1 MSKITRIA
9 TPLMAVAMM
18 TSVPFLALAQNSLT
32 GSDNKANTVAVP
44 DMRAQA
50 DGPQKQ
56 AYQDGVEAAKLD
68 RLAKR
73 PISYKTSHLYLH
85 PPVKGDARDAYRTS
99 FQAGYEAA
107 VAQGAAS

>member
-1 MSKITRIA
+1 MSKFTRIA
-9 TPLMAVAMM
+9 TPLMAVAIM

-44 DMRAQA
+44 QA

-56 AYQDGVEAAKLD
+56 GYQDGMEAAKLD
-68 RLAKR
+68 KLAKR
-73 PISYKTSHLYLH
+73 PISYKTSHLYVH
-85 PPVKGDARDAYRTS
+85 PPVKNDVRDVYRSS

-107 VAQGAAS
+107 VSQGASS